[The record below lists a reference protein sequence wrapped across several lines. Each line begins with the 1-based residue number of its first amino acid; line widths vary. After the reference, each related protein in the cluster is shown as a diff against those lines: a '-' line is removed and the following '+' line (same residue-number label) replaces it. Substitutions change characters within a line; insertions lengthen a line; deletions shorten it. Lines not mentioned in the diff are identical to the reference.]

1 MATFRDFTSAAAQQ
15 GLSESEVANAVQAY
29 LDTYGEFEREAE
41 QSPRLAAHVAAQNLE
56 GLLTGQDK
64 IAAANFMSEDDM
76 AEQQN
81 LEYYNLLDGKTYSDF
96 EAKYRMEENYP
107 TLSPSEILNENRKV
121 LDYEPWLTLKED
133 RGLKASEA
141 VRLNVGHAV
150 GSLIRSAAGKVAIA
164 TQMGEASLNMPYVYT
179 GASAIGYQPPKLP
192 YQLTEEEIEKSE
204 KNRKELDYALFK
216 SVMNGAQYAQEVVE
230 GDIPNY
236 VKAGVPAKL
245 ASAFGEVPLIFVGA
259 YDPTF
264 VAGRYYAEALE
275 ESGGDHSIATGYAS
289 LFGTIGY
296 LVDRYTAGLGG
307 AAFRAMKVGTRG
319 KLIAKQLGKL
329 GLRSQIAGFNE
340 LVTEFAESASLQAV
354 TKDEVNYRQA
364 IEEGLL
370 AYVVGS
376 FTAGAVDVTQYVKS
390 NQNEIINKLKDVGF
404 TEERAVEYY
413 NAIDNQE
420 FGRANLIG
428 YESILRS
435 LGGGVNIGAL
445 ADPFMDTPIPKEFM
459 PYTLGRLRDIR
470 NSATDTELE
479 QALSR
484 VPEAWR
490 DEAREAMLMPTE
502 ESTAKLNQAIAR
514 HMLSAVKVDVNKE
527 INIEDPVQPSGNVE
541 PTIEELDVKPDFLND
556 GETVKGF
563 LKDQTID
570 SLMDL
575 IAIDVA
581 NGFPAYSEY
590 MEELLDRT
598 PSGYI
603 PDVFAEMRK
612 RTVRYRNE
620 IAKKKAL
627 TPIYNIPIPANSK
640 LQGFWKE
647 SQNKY
652 HKAILNFVEARIKIP
667 TLEEY
672 SANPDKYD
680 SLPSQKELY
689 AQTQRHLGEA
699 FNKGDLNEVMVILDK
714 EGYSEYKEFYDE
726 VVEATLLREDVWNQ
740 HRANQPQVVNEEDIE
755 INTEPSSELDL
766 TEEGEPELTIADE
779 QEVEATLLDEIES
792 NAKDYAK
799 FFFDRLE
806 LDGFE
811 FTPEEAELIMRYVA
825 YEQGYDETLEPVD
838 ISTLPER
845 GRELI
850 ERATEEFKDLAERV
864 ERIADQVGL
873 DFEARAGIY
882 FPLNHVDQDVSNVT
896 TTEDLYQASIGF
908 TKARQGTFDGVIKD
922 PVKQIRITVNMMSN
936 ILAIADSKIALTDI
950 AKKRANDISV
960 ALVKKEA
967 GEELNE
973 TDESALQVYRDLNE
987 VDNAGVA
994 VGMDRAPE
1002 ASKDLYRLIDLLNKD
1017 NGGEELSEPK
1027 LRLVPDGKL
1036 KDWLKERGQTWSDGV
1051 DPHFI
1056 VQKMDGTGERKENG
1070 RIYGANAN
1078 LWQQV
1083 LQAARLSKQAEMDLQ
1098 RKQIEVLKPYKT
1110 TRELKAINTKLA
1122 KIFTGSKSQALD
1134 VFRAKDPSELE
1145 FRLTNVKLSDRDART
1160 VFFYG
1165 KALLKLQNDLVLG
1178 GQMRGNLSEASQE
1191 ARRDFQELERKIE
1204 LGLEVT
1210 EQELLRYKSYA
1221 PQADEDTKRKIF
1233 RNMIRWTFERNAI
1246 DNNDFFSYFDSLART
1261 SFKGGYFYNLRNK
1274 INSWADYL
1282 EGIGQERNA
1291 RWWRVKVESN
1301 INGNIFKFEDE
1312 LLGYAAQKIKETAET
1327 TLGEQL
1333 TGNALFDPIRR
1344 ASVDEL
1350 KVYMADAMN
1359 TLQKA
1364 RINAFLLGNV
1374 GWSLTTQPSSIAF
1387 TIKQTGFSRTL
1398 KAINRV
1404 VFGGDLLS
1412 ESDVVGL
1419 KSGRDDIKGLESV
1432 GEFAELSV
1440 SKTKRSMIRNYLGTV
1455 GSLMEETLTKVSY
1468 SAGYDY
1474 AKTELGLNNDD
1485 ARIHADFVAATTQSM
1500 YDRVTR
1506 NTALNSQ
1513 FMRLFRPMQSY
1524 VFTAYSNMLDTFGIV
1539 GRKRSAQVR
1548 AGEAARWILA
1558 QRMWGIL
1565 WSMLFG
1571 DDLLKALLN
1580 PVFDKGT
1587 VGSNIPI
1594 FGQDVDI
1601 KISQMIPW
1609 KDDES
1614 WKGDSAA
1621 EQWSKSTNRIIRA
1634 IANNEDNWEREL
1646 IIYNLRYVTPAMGLG
1661 FSIPAQ
1667 NLVKLISAKQNG
1679 YAFEDIKGRA
1689 YEEFYY
1695 NNPLDWIGGMAFG
1708 IKAVDEPEGLRGK
1721 KK

>member
-1 MATFRDFTSAAAQQ
+1 MATFRDFISTAAQQ
-15 GLSESEVANAVQAY
+15 GLSESEVANAVQTY
-29 LDTYGEFEREAE
+29 LDTYGEFDREIE

-107 TLSPSEILNENRKV
+107 TLSPSQILNENRKV
-121 LDYEPWLTLKED
+121 LDYEPWLTLKKD

-150 GSLIRSAAGKVAIA
+150 GSLIRSAAGKVGIA

-179 GASAIGYQPPKLP
+179 GVATPFGQPQKLP
-192 YQLTEEEIEKSE
+192 YQLTEEEIEKGE
-204 KNRKELDYALFK
+204 KNREELDYALFK

-319 KLIAKQLGKL
+319 KLITKQLGKL

-376 FTAGAVDVTQYVKS
+376 FTAGGVDVTQYIKS
-390 NQNEIINKLKDVGF
+390 NQSEIINKLKDVGF
-404 TEERAVEYY
+404 TEQRAVEYY
-413 NAIDNQE
+413 NAIDNQD
-420 FGRANLIG
+420 FDRANLIG

-435 LGGGVNIGAL
+435 LGGGVNVGAL
-445 ADPFMDTPIPKEFM
+445 ADPFMDTPIPKEFT

-470 NSATDTELE
+470 NSATDTEIE
-479 QALSR
+479 QALS
-484 VPEAWR
+484 ADQYNGYR
-490 DEAREAMLMPTE
+490 DEAKEAMLMPTE
-502 ESTAKLNQAIAR
+502 KSTAKLNQAIAR

-527 INIEDPVQPSGNVE
+527 INIEDSVQPSGNVE
-541 PTIEELDVKPDFLND
+541 PTLEELDAASDFLND
-556 GETVKGF
+556 GETVKSL

-575 IAIDVA
+575 VAIDVA

-590 MEELLDRT
+590 MQELLNKV

-603 PDVFAEMRK
+603 ADVFAEMRK

-627 TPIYNIPIPANSK
+627 TPIYNIPIPVGSK
-640 LQGFWKE
+640 LEGFYKE
-647 SQNKY
+647 SQDKY
-652 HKAILNFVEARIKIP
+652 HKAILDFVKIRINMGVEQG
-667 TLEEY
+667 TLDEFT
-672 SANPDKYD
+672 
-680 SLPSQKELY
+680 SLLMKRELY
-689 AQTQRHLGEA
+689 AQAQRHLGEA
-699 FNKGDLNEVMVILDK
+699 FNKGDLHEVMVILDK

-726 VVEATLLREDVWNQ
+726 VIQATLLREDVWNQ

-755 INTEPSSELDL
+755 INTELSPELDL

-779 QEVEATLLDEIES
+779 QEAEATLLDEIES

-838 ISTLPER
+838 ISALPER
-845 GRELI
+845 GRELV

-882 FPLNHVDQDVSNVT
+882 FPLNHVDQNVTNVT

-908 TKARQGTFDGVIKD
+908 TKARRGTFDGVIKD

-960 ALVKKEA
+960 AIVKKEK

-973 TDESALQVYRDLNE
+973 VDESALQVYRDLNE

-1070 RIYGANAN
+1070 RMYGANAN

-1098 RKQIEVLKPYKT
+1098 RKQIEILKPYRT
-1110 TRELKAINTKLA
+1110 TKGLKAINTKLA
-1122 KIFTGSKSQALD
+1122 KIFTGSGSQALD
-1134 VFRAKDPSELE
+1134 VFRAKDAEELKE
-1145 FRLTNVKLSDRDART
+1145 RITGVKLSDVDART

-1165 KALLKLQNDLVLG
+1165 KSILKLQNDLVLG
-1178 GQMRGNLSEASQE
+1178 GQMRGNLSEASAQ
-1191 ARRDFQELERKIE
+1191 ARRDFEELERKIE

-1210 EQELLRYKSYA
+1210 EQDLFRYKSYA

-1233 RNMIRWTFERNAI
+1233 RNMVRWTFERNAI

-1291 RWWRVKVESN
+1291 RWWRVKIESN

-1312 LLGYAAQKIKETAET
+1312 LLEYAAQKIKETTET
-1327 TLGEQL
+1327 ALGEEL
-1333 TGNALFDPIRR
+1333 KGSWLDPIRR
-1344 ASVDEL
+1344 VSVDEL

-1364 RINAFLLGNV
+1364 RINAFLLGNI
-1374 GWSLTTQPSSIAF
+1374 GWSLNTQPSSIAF
-1387 TIKQTGFSRTL
+1387 TIKQTGFSKTL
-1398 KAINRV
+1398 KAIHGV
-1404 VFGGDLLS
+1404 IFGGDLLS

-1474 AKTELGLNNDD
+1474 AKSELGLNNDD

-1524 VFTAYSNMLDTFGIV
+1524 VFTAYSNMLDSFGVV

-1548 AGEAARWILA
+1548 AAEAARWILA
-1558 QRMWGIL
+1558 QRIWGIL
-1565 WSMLFG
+1565 FSMLFG

-1587 VGSNIPI
+1587 VGSNIPL

-1614 WKGDSAA
+1614 WKGDSAV

-1634 IANNEDNWEREL
+1634 IANNEENWEREL

-1689 YEEFYY
+1689 YKEFHY
-1695 NNPLDWIGGMAFG
+1695 NNPLNWVGGVAFG
-1708 IKAVDEPEGLRGK
+1708 IKAVDEEESLSGK